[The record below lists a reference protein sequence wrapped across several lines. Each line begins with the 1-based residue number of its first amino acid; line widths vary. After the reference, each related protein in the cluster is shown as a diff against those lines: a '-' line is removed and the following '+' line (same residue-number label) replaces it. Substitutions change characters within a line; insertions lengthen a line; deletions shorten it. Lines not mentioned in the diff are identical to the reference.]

1 MDDRR
6 EFAFGSSTD
15 DRQQQAR
22 TSYAGKNV
30 LVMGLGVHGG
40 GLGVARFMARNGA
53 NVRVTDLCA
62 ADKMQ
67 ASIEALEREG
77 VRVEYTLGKHREEDF
92 KWADVVVKNPAVPRN
107 SQWLQL
113 ARSLGKPV
121 EMEISIFL
129 KLCPAPVT
137 AVTGTKGKSTTAT
150 WAWEMLRHW
159 RSDAVLAGNLR
170 VSALEALPQIKPDT
184 PVVLELSSW
193 QLEGLEEP
201 GISPHIGAVT
211 NLSQDHMDRYDSM
224 EDYGAAKKL
233 IFLNQHRERNDWAV
247 LNANDPI
254 VSRWAEGAP
263 AGVAWFGLG
272 QPRVPGVFLVGDM
285 LVWRAEDGKRLD
297 LVGRDEIQL
306 PGAHNLANAA
316 CAAMMA
322 ILAGASLDAV
332 RAGLRSFRGVADRME
347 YLRTVG
353 GVRFYNDTT
362 ATTPAA
368 TIAAI
373 SSLDGPIVL
382 IAGGAAKGLDFAEM
396 AREVAHR
403 VQTVVL
409 LEGTATDLMERQLRE
424 AGANVLGR
432 YDDFEKAIRAAWE
445 AAPKGGTVL
454 LSPGTASFGMF
465 TNEFNRGERFRSI
478 VAGLVENHSS

>member
-1 MDDRR
+1 MADSLNTPTQDN
-6 EFAFGSSTD
+6 
-15 DRQQQAR
+15 
-22 TSYAGKNV
+22 SYAGKNV

-53 NVRVTDLCA
+53 NVLVTDLRT

-67 ASIEALEREG
+67 GSIEALEQEG
-77 VRVEYTLGKHREEDF
+77 LRVEYTLGEHREEDF
-92 KWADVVVKNPAVPRN
+92 RWADVVVKNPAVPRN

-129 KLCPAPVT
+129 RLSPAPVT

-201 GISPHIGAVT
+201 RISPHIGAVT
-211 NLSQDHMDRYDSM
+211 NLSQDHIDRYDSM

-233 IFLNQHRERNDWAV
+233 IFLNQRRERNDWAV
-247 LNANDPI
+247 LNADDPI
-254 VSRWAEGAP
+254 VSAWDVDAP
-263 AGVAWFGLG
+263 SGVAWFGPS
-272 QPRVPGVFLVGDM
+272 QPRTPGVFV
-285 LVWRAEDGKRLD
+285 RDGRLQWHAKD
-297 LVGRDEIQL
+297 GEQVNLVGRDEIQL
-306 PGAHNLANAA
+306 PGSHNVANAA
-316 CAAMMA
+316 CAATMA
-322 ILAGASLDAV
+322 ILSGASFDAV

-373 SSLDGPIVL
+373 NSLKGPIVL

-396 AREVAHR
+396 AGEVARR
-403 VQTVVL
+403 VHAVVL

-424 AGANVLGR
+424 ADAVLLGR
-432 YDDFEKAIRAAWE
+432 YDDFEQAIRAAWK
-445 AAPKGGTVL
+445 AAPDGGTVL

-465 TNEFNRGERFRSI
+465 TNEFHRGERFRGI
-478 VAGLVENHSS
+478 VAGLVENPPDSSSRSVD